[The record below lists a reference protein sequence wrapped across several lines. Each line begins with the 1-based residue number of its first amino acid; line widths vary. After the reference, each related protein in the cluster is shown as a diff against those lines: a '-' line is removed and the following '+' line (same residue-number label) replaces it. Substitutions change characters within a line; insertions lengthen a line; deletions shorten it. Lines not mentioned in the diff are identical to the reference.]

1 MWSAGIDWT
10 NGAAMELTSQDRELI
25 ALLKVNARMTVSE
38 LARQLGVSR
47 TTVQDRL
54 SRLEQRGQIAGYTV
68 RLGTDVDRGA
78 VTAYIMIVYEPRN
91 ASRIVFELKSMA
103 AIETLESVS
112 GKIDLMAKAVVE
124 NPEALDRLL
133 DKIGAIDGVLS
144 TESALVLSTKL
155 DRGIVA

>member
-1 MWSAGIDWT
+1 MD
-10 NGAAMELTSQDRELI
+10 LTSQDKELI
-25 ALLKVNARMTVSE
+25 ALLKVNARMPVAE

-54 SRLEQRGQIAGYTV
+54 SRLENRGTIAGYTV
-68 RLGTDVDRGA
+68 RLGAEVERGA
-78 VTAYIMIVYEPRN
+78 VAAYIMIAYEPRK
-91 ASRIVFELKSMA
+91 AVRIVTELKTMA
-103 AIETLESVS
+103 AIEALESVS
-112 GKIDLMAKAVVE
+112 GKIDLMARAVVE
-124 NPEALDRLL
+124 SPEELDRLL